1 MFSMNELNRIMTRRQ
16 FFGRGARGLGTIALA
31 SLLNDKLFANSTA
44 PLHGTFGALPQLH
57 FAPKAKRVIYL
68 FQSGAPSHLD
78 LFDPKPKLKDLTG
91 KELPK
96 SVRGDQRITGMTSGQ
111 AQLLVVGT
119 PFKFEPHGRCGMEL
133 SELLPHTAKIADDIA
148 LIRGMYTEPINHD
161 PAVTFISTGNQQ
173 PGRPVMGAWMSYG
186 LGSEN
191 HDLPAFIVLLSGG
204 GGQPLQAR
212 YWGNGF
218 LPSVHQGVQ
227 LRSAGDPVLY
237 VSNPQGI
244 SPEIRRGQLD
254 DLKELNKIELENL
267 ADPEISTRIE
277 AYEMA
282 YRMQTSVPELMEIAK
297 EPKEVLDMYGAT
309 PGKPSFA
316 NNCLLARRLIE
327 RNVRFVQLV
336 HRDWDHHGD
345 LPNAI
350 RGQCKQTD
358 QASAAL
364 IMDLKQ
370 RGMLEDTLVIWGGEF
385 GRTTYSQGAITAN
398 SFGRD
403 HHPRCFSIW
412 MAGGGIK
419 GGMVL
424 GKTDDF
430 GYNLVADG
438 LHVHDF
444 HATVLHLLGINHE
457 KLIYRTQGRD
467 FRLTDVAGKVET
479 RILA

>member
-1 MFSMNELNRIMTRRQ
+1 MFTREEINRAMTRRQ
-16 FFGRGARGLGTIALA
+16 FFGRTARGLGTVALA
-31 SLLNDKLFANSTA
+31 SLLNDKLFAA
-44 PLHGTFGALPQLH
+44 PTLPGTHGALPRLH

-78 LFDPKPKLKDLTG
+78 LYDPKPKLKELTG

-111 AQLLVVGT
+111 AQLLVVGS
-119 PFKFEPHGRCGMEL
+119 PFKFEAHGKCGTEI
-133 SELLPHTAKIADDIA
+133 SELLPYTAKVVDDIA

-161 PAVTFISTGNQQ
+161 PAVTFIATGNQQ

-244 SPEIRRGQLD
+244 TPEIRRGQLD
-254 DLKELNKIELENL
+254 DLRELNKIQLENL
-267 ADPEISTRIE
+267 ADPEIATRIE

-282 YRMQTSVPELMEIAK
+282 FRMQTSVPDLMDISK
-297 EPKEVLDMYGAT
+297 EPKEVLEMYGAK
-309 PGKPSFA
+309 PGQPSFA
-316 NNCLLARRLIE
+316 NNCLLARRLAE
-327 RNVRFVQLV
+327 RNVRFVQVV
-336 HRDWDHHGD
+336 HRGWDNDGV

-350 RGQCKQTD
+350 RGQAYGTD

-364 IMDLKQ
+364 IMDLK
-370 RGMLEDTLVIWGGEF
+370 
-385 GRTTYSQGAITAN
+385 
-398 SFGRD
+398 
-403 HHPRCFSIW
+403 
-412 MAGGGIK
+412 
-419 GGMVL
+419 
-424 GKTDDF
+424 
-430 GYNLVADG
+430 
-438 LHVHDF
+438 
-444 HATVLHLLGINHE
+444 
-457 KLIYRTQGRD
+457 
-467 FRLTDVAGKVET
+467 
-479 RILA
+479 

>member
-1 MFSMNELNRIMTRRQ
+1 MFSLNELNRMMTRRQ
-16 FFGRGARGLGTIALA
+16 FFGRSARGLGAVALA
-31 SLLNDKLFANSTA
+31 SLLNEKLFAEGA
-44 PLHGTFGALPQLH
+44 IGLHGTQGVMPQLH

-78 LFDPKPKLKDLTG
+78 LFDPKPNLKDLTG

-111 AQLLVVGT
+111 AQLLVAGS
-119 PFKFEPHGRCGMEL
+119 PFKFEAHGKCGMEI
-133 SELLPHTAKIADDIA
+133 SELLPHTARIVDEIA

-191 HDLPAFIVLLSGG
+191 HNLPAFVVLLSGG

-244 SPEIRRGQLD
+244 SAEVRRGQLD
-254 DLKELNKIELENL
+254 DLRELNKIELENV
-267 ADPEISTRIE
+267 ADPEIATRIE

-282 YRMQTSVPELMEIAK
+282 YRMQTSVPELMDISK
-297 EPKEVLDMYGAT
+297 EPKEVLDLYGAK
-309 PGKPSFA
+309 PGAPSFA
-316 NNCLLARRLIE
+316 NNCLLARRLAE
-327 RNVRFVQLV
+327 RDVRFVQLV

-370 RGMLEDTLVIWGGEF
+370 RGMLDDTLVIWGGEF
-385 GRTTYSQGAITAN
+385 GRTVYSQGAITAN

-419 GGMVL
+419 GGMVM
-424 GKTDDF
+424 GKTDDY

-444 HATVLHLLGINHE
+444 HATVLHCLGINHE
-457 KLIYRTQGRD
+457 KLVYRTQGRD

-479 RILA
+479 RLLA